1 MEYKYIGMFAGQIVS
16 TLRLSMGDFQAIEP
30 SIFLDVNENY
40 IFWIL
45 WLLVVVVT
53 CIIFLNFII
62 AEASASYSKVVE
74 NLNAMINKEKAA
86 MIKETEQMTLADYK
100 NNMKFPKYII
110 IREVQT

>member
-1 MEYKYIGMFAGQIVS
+1 MEYKYIGMFVGQIVS

-30 SIFLDVNENY
+30 SIFLDKKENY
-40 IFWIL
+40 IFWVL

-86 MIKETEQMTLADYK
+86 MIKETEQMTLSDYK
-100 NNMKFPKYII
+100 NN
-110 IREVQT
+110 